1 MKSNQQNI
9 TLNVL
14 LADDDIDDRF
24 FFSNALDEI
33 SIKSNLISV
42 QDGEELMN
50 YLYENTENLPDIL
63 FLDLSMP
70 RKTGFECLSEI
81 RENLKFN
88 KMPIIMLSTSYSQDL
103 NYEQSIVKL
112 LYNIG
117 AQEFIRKP
125 SDFAQL
131 KAVISDSLT
140 KVIEKHIFDPTRKNA
155 Q

>member
-117 AQEFIRKP
+117 AQDFIRKP